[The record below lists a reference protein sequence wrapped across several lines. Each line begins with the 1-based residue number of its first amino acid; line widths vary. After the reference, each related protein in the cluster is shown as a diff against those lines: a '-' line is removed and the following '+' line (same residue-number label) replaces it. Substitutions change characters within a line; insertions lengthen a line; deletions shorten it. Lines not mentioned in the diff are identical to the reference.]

1 MTEDVRDFPSYI
13 ILQEVM
19 LLCGLVMLFRESWL
33 TDMVML
39 FGELVLLKCESV
51 LP

>member
-1 MTEDVRDFPSYI
+1 MRDLLSSI

-19 LLCGLVMLFRESWL
+19 LLFGLVMLFHEFCPEG
-33 TDMVML
+33 MVML
-39 FGELVLLKCESV
+39 FGELALLNCESV